1 MSKKAAYLLDTGV
14 FLTFL
19 SDPDAFS
26 ARIKGIFDDPEAKII
41 VSAASFFEIAVKKA
55 LKKAK
60 VPENL
65 PEIARLSGLDIL
77 DITPEHTFKT
87 LRLPYHHT
95 DPYDRLILAQAA
107 CEGLTILTTCDY
119 FDAYAIPVIKD

>member
-1 MSKKAAYLLDTGV
+1 MSEKDIYLLDTAV

-19 SDPDAFS
+19 GNPEGLS
-26 ARIKGIFDDPEAKII
+26 ARIKAIFDASEAKIM

-55 LKKAK
+55 TKKAK

-65 PEIARLSGLDIL
+65 PEIARLSGLDVL

-107 CEGLTILTTCDY
+107 CEGLTILTSTPY
-119 FDAYAIPVIKD
+119 FDAYAIPVIK

>member
-1 MSKKAAYLLDTGV
+1 MSGYLLDTGV

-19 SDPDAFS
+19 DDPTRLS
-26 ARIKGIFDDPEAKII
+26 AQIQGILADPEAKIM

-55 LKKAK
+55 MKKAK

-65 PEIARLSGLDIL
+65 PDMARLSGLDIL
-77 DITPEHTFKT
+77 DITADHSFKT

-107 CEGLTILTTCDY
+107 CEGLTILTACPHL
-119 FDAYAIPVIKD
+119 DAYAIPVLK